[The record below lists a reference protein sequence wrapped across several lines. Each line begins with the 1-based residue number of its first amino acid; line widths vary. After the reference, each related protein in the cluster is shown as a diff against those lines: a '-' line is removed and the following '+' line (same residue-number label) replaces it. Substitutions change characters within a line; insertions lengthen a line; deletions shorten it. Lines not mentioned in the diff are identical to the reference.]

1 MLFNFWTGL
10 IIGATIMD
18 FLWAWKI
25 GLVSKFIETLKLK
38 WKLIKAKT
46 L

>member
-18 FLWAWKI
+18 FFWAWKI

-38 WKLIKAKT
+38 WKLIKART